1 MSITV
6 KPYLLERRKKRN
18 GEYPVYIRVTQHGKY
33 SLVSIGISVEKT
45 FWDSNKG
52 RVKTAHP
59 LAKTF
64 NRSIQVKLHQ
74 AQEAI
79 ATDPTASRIYIANLL
94 KDGAAKD
101 FKGIALEAAERL
113 ADDGGYHRPNQI
125 RYAAERMEELRG
137 KGVSI
142 DSITPDAI
150 NEFQRFLITE
160 YGNHQNTVRKYVSC
174 LKNVFSY
181 ALANNYT
188 KNDVFASS
196 KVEIVSSVENK
207 KQALSPEQ
215 VKHIE
220 SLDIEPHS
228 DIWHVRNYFLFSMY
242 NAGIRF
248 TDFATLRWSNIVDG
262 RLIYKMGKTEKSK
275 SVSQTSKALKILEY
289 YRTDESAPDD
299 YIFPIIKDKS
309 LTGRELKKKAHSAN
323 AQINLLLKELQSMA
337 GIQTNMSFHIA
348 RHTFARWA
356 RSLNMDIDWI
366 GSALAHSK
374 RATTERYLASLSEY
388 NIDDG
393 LKAMF
398 DD

>member
-18 GEYPVYIRVTQHGKY
+18 GEYPVYIRVTQHSKY
-33 SLVSIGISVEKT
+33 SLVSTGISVEKT
-45 FWDSNKG
+45 FWDPNKG

-142 DSITPDAI
+142 DSITPDAV
-150 NEFQRFLITE
+150 NEFQRFLMTE

-220 SLDIEPHS
+220 SLDIEPDS

-374 RATTERYLASLSEY
+374 RSTTERYLASLSEY